1 MPCMWSAKEYPERLH
16 GVQRSTKNDDLN
28 CTKRTV
34 DLQGCGLGVARG
46 GWGVWAAGR
55 GVLTEWVESDLLVLC
70 VAKDACATDCVH
82 VYHAA
87 GLSRFVSSRS

>member
-34 DLQGCGLGVARG
+34 DLQGLHRLRLGWCGE
-46 GWGVWAAGR
+46 R
-55 GVLTEWVESDLLVLC
+55 GVGC
-70 VAKDACATDCVH
+70 VGGGTGYACRV
-82 VYHAA
+82 
-87 GLSRFVSSRS
+87 G